1 MSSSQSHPTA
11 QVSDSETQ
19 ELQNQPMEF
28 RQNNRLYTTQTQRQ
42 RLGIEGY
49 GRGTPVSV
57 HVSVVER
64 ADEYTVVSTAGFS
77 TQLRYYGEIG
87 VPQGVVDTLGLEVG
101 DDVRVWIERRDS
113 FTVEVEV

>member
-1 MSSSQSHPTA
+1 MSTQQLHPTA
-11 QVSDSETQ
+11 QVGDSETQ

-64 ADEYTVVSTAGFS
+64 ADEYTVVSTAVS
-77 TQLRYYGEIG
+77 TQLRYYGEVG
-87 VPQGVVDTLGLEVG
+87 VPQGVIDALGLKSVTTFG
-101 DDVRVWIERRDS
+101 CGSNGVTFRL
-113 FTVEVEV
+113 T